1 MLSALLVTYVWPP
14 TGGVGV
20 QRVLKLA
27 KYLPEHGVTPAV
39 LTVKNPSVPLVDTSL
54 LRDVSPELEVI
65 RARTFEPGYAAKQA
79 AWKDAREVAPSAG
92 LGARAKRGVMNLAR
106 QALIPDPQILWQPD
120 AQRVLAQRL
129 VSRRD
134 DVVLITAPPFSMF
147 LSAPLIRALR
157 GTAVVLDYRDEWLT
171 LRTQYEMLSRWGA
184 VVGGAMEHAVL
195 RCAHAVTVATDAFR
209 DNLLERFRFL
219 DPGRVRTIPNGYD
232 PDDFALP
239 PGDKP
244 APPADR
250 FVLTYAG
257 TVFKQNSPRGLL
269 GALRILREKEPELSR
284 LLAVRFIGR
293 VVDTELDAFEGS
305 EALGVERV
313 GFLDKEK
320 VTPALLASHMTLCL
334 LDIMPGA
341 ERIYPAKIFEL
352 MVTGRPCL
360 TLAPEGALTAL
371 ARTHAL
377 GPVLPPRD
385 EPAIAAELA
394 RLLRAWKTGRF
405 SIEQKT
411 VGVERYHRRV
421 IAGEFA
427 EVFEDAAR
435 SARGR

>member
-1 MLSALLVTYVWPP
+1 MTHALLVTYVWPP

-54 LRDVSPELEVI
+54 LRDVSPSLEVVH
-65 RARTFEPGYAAKQA
+65 ARTFEPGYAAKQA
-79 AWKDAREVAPSAG
+79 AWKEARSDAPAPG
-92 LGARAKRGVMNLAR
+92 LAARAKRSVMTLAR
-106 QALIPDPQILWQPD
+106 QALVPDPQILWQPD
-120 AQRVLAQRL
+120 AQRVLLDRL
-129 VSRRD
+129 RARRD

-147 LSAPLIRALR
+147 LSAPLIRAL
-157 GTAVVLDYRDEWLT
+157 GSAAVVLDYRDEWLT

-209 DNLLERFRFL
+209 ESLLERFPFL

-232 PDDFALP
+232 PDDFPADPAQAPEP
-239 PGDKP
+239 PK
-244 APPADR
+244 DR
-250 FVLTYAG
+250 FVITYAG

-269 GALRILREKEPELSR
+269 GALRLLHQREPELAR
-284 LLAVRFIGR
+284 LLRVRFIGR
-293 VVDTELDAFEGS
+293 IVDTELDAFEGS

-313 GFLDKEK
+313 GFIDKDK
-320 VTPALLASHMTLCL
+320 VTPALGASHMTLCL

-352 MVTGRPCL
+352 MYLGRPCL
-360 TLAPEGALTAL
+360 TLAPEGALTTL
-371 ARTHAL
+371 ARAHAL
-377 GPVLPPRD
+377 GPVLAPRD
-385 EPAIAAELA
+385 EPAIADELA
-394 RLLRAWKTGRF
+394 RLLRAFRDGSF
-405 SIEQKT
+405 ST
-411 VGVERYHRRV
+411 RAAAVGIERYHRRA

-427 EVFEDAAR
+427 EVFREAVR
-435 SARGR
+435 ARGG